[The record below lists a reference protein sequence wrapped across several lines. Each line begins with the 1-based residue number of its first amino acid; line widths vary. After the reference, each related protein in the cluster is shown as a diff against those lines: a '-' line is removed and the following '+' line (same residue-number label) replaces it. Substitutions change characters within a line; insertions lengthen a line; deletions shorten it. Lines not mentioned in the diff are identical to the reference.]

1 MVIRTPEFI
10 KKTDLTDIRY
20 LMCLKMKKYKVPLV
34 NNSNFFGLCWFSQ
47 SPDSDVRFQIN
58 RQKILFA
65 LRRASAREKC
75 SPPNQPALAGK
86 PGEV

>member
-34 NNSNFFGLCWFSQ
+34 NNSNFFGFVGFPKVRIQ
-47 SPDSDVRFQIN
+47 TSDFR
-58 RQKILFA
+58 
-65 LRRASAREKC
+65 
-75 SPPNQPALAGK
+75 
-86 PGEV
+86 